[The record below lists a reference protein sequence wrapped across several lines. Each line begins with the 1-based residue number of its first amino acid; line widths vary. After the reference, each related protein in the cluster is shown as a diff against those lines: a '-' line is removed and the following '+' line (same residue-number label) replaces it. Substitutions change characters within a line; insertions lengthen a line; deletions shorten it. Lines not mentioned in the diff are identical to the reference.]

1 MAYELEKLSHIAL
14 LFDFYGVLLTEKQ
27 KTALNLFYNEDCT
40 LNEIAEEFATSRQ
53 AVFDLIR
60 RSEAILEKY
69 EKQLKI
75 AAKHQ
80 KQQLLLDRLETKAH
94 LMLTDK
100 SAQKEFFGLLQ
111 TIKEGE

>member
-1 MAYELEKLSHIAL
+1 MAQELEKLTHIAL
-14 LFDFYGVLLTEKQ
+14 LFDFYGALLTEKQ
-27 KTALNLFYNEDCT
+27 RLAISLFYNEDCT

-69 EKQLKI
+69 EKQLNVAVKY
-75 AAKHQ
+75 Q
-80 KQQLLLDRLETKAH
+80 KRQELLDKLEAQARR
-94 LMLTDK
+94 MLTDNF
-100 SAQKEFFGLLQ
+100 AQKEFFELLQ